1 MSEVQA
7 ARDKLIEDFN
17 AVIADSEQLLKAAA
31 AVGGE
36 KAQSMRADIERRVQ
50 DARERVARMQDAA
63 GEHAKRVAKQTDEYV
78 HENPWQSIAIAAAVA
93 AAVGLV
99 LGLVLNRR

>member
-17 AVIADSEQLLKAAA
+17 AIIADSEQLLKAAA

-36 KAQSMRADIERRVQ
+36 KAQGIRADLESRIQ

-63 GEHAKRVAKQTDEYV
+63 TEQARRVVKQTDEYV
-78 HENPWQSIAIAAAVA
+78 HENPWQSIAVAAGVA